1 MVLGTQHKLSRRE
14 RQIMDVLYRLGR
26 ATAADI
32 HQAIPDPPSYSAVR
46 AMLRVLEE
54 KKHIRHEEKDL
65 RYVYV
70 PLVPREKARRS
81 AVRHLLETFFD
92 GSPEQAVA
100 TLLDM
105 SARRLAADDFDRL
118 AALVE
123 KARQEGR

>member
-1 MVLGTQHKLSRRE
+1 MLKEQHKLSRRE

-26 ATAADI
+26 ATAAEI
-32 HQAIPDPPSYSAVR
+32 LENLPDPPGYSAVR

-65 RYVYV
+65 RYVFMPV
-70 PLVPREKARRS
+70 VTRDKARRS
-81 AVRHLLETFFD
+81 AVRYMLDTFFD

-100 TLLDM
+100 TLLDV
-105 SARRLAADDFDRL
+105 SGATLSTDEFDRL
-118 AALVE
+118 AELIE